1 MAILTKEKN
10 IFETIKGTN
19 LVVTV
24 EPGHQRL
31 AVELF
36 PYKDGAVFF
45 DVGWTESSGHPLHVL
60 PGPITGEYPRWEFGD
75 PESKDSLSHFIVEVF
90 DREKHSKLIGNN
102 DTWAA
107 YLQHP
112 DGKHATTERAREVFE
127 RNFPDAEKGIQK

>member
-1 MAILTKEKN
+1 MENDTREVFSAIKEN
-10 IFETIKGTN
+10 N

-45 DVGWTESSGHPLHVL
+45 DVGWTESSGHPIHVL
-60 PGPITGEYPRWEFGD
+60 PGPISGEYPRWEFGD
-75 PESKDSLSHFIVEVF
+75 PESDEPFSFFTVEVF
-90 DREKHSKLIGNN
+90 DRAKHPQLIGNN

-107 YLQHP
+107 YQAHE
-112 DGKHATTERAREVFE
+112 DGKHATTERAYGVF
-127 RNFPDAEKGIQK
+127 KGVFRTPNR